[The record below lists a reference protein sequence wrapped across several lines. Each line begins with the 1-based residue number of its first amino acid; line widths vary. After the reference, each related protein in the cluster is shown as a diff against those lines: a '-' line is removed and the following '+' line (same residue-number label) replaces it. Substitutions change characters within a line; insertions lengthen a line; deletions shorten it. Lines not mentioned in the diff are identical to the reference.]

1 MDTYTRFILTIIAAA
16 LVVIAFRGTG
26 ATVIPEAYAA
36 DRLDC
41 RIDGPVEI
49 KGLRDLRVTI
59 DDPVEIKQ
67 AFSEA
72 GSSSGSPMYVK
83 TVD

>member
-1 MDTYTRFILTIIAAA
+1 MDTYTRVILTVIAAA
-16 LVVIAFRGTG
+16 LVVIALRGTG
-26 ATVIPEAYAA
+26 TSVIPEAYAA

-41 RIDGPVEI
+41 RIDGPIEI

-59 DDPVEIKQ
+59 DDPVEIKH
-67 AFSEA
+67 AFHAA
-72 GSSSGSPMYVK
+72 GSSSGSPVYVK